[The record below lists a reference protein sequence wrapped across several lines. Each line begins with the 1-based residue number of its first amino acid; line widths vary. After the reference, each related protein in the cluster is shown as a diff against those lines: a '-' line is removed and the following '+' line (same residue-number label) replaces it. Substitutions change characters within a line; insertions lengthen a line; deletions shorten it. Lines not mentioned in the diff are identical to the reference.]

1 MVLKILSNKWFLAAA
16 ITAAISSAFMLGV
29 YVQQPPHDENSGNYS
44 QSELSQN
51 VEDKNPCPPGTYKN
65 MDTGGCLRGDAGE
78 SNKANLLKENK
89 PAKKTQAPENE
100 ILKAVDSGHI
110 VDSAKDNPEAC
121 FKFSQVLAKKNI
133 TRLRSY
139 ISVTPSEDY
148 SVKQRGN
155 FICLEGL
162 RHGARYKI
170 IFKKG
175 LAGDT
180 GVLPNNINFNLNIA
194 SRSPSASFADQTYVL
209 PKTGLNNVIPITTVN
224 RDDIDLILYRVG
236 ERNLRSIVT
245 TNSFNKLDIPE
256 KNKIKNELGQEM
268 WAGKLRINNTPN
280 KSVVTHIPVSQIA
293 GNLKPGLYILS
304 EKGESKYTDMPTQWF
319 VVSDLGLS
327 NYFGEDGFNVQVR
340 SLASA
345 KVMEN
350 VTVRVVGL
358 NNIVVA
364 SAQTDAA
371 GWANFS
377 GALGRPEGGMRPLYI
392 TAETKEGDFVFL
404 SLADQEF
411 DLSSHGVAGREAP
424 GPMEAYTYSD
434 RGIYRPGETVKIGV
448 LLRDDKGNAIP
459 NLPLSAII
467 LRPNGQE
474 QSRKIVQLDTLGGAL
489 FDIKMITSAET
500 GKWSIN
506 LKAEAD
512 GPILGKQDFQ
522 VEEFVPE
529 KLKVVVNPYT
539 GGKIKGTNAQIEVQ
553 ADYLFGAPGDKLR
566 SGGRAIL
573 RTTPTPFA
581 EFKDFRF
588 GLMEDA
594 VTEVTPFKE
603 TATDQSGQA
612 TLLLE
617 DIKIPD
623 HTAPLEIRVLAEV
636 ADADGRPN
644 RGYGTIPVL
653 THEHFVGLKPNFEGK
668 SVGFG
673 DPASFAAIIVDH
685 TGKPLANT
693 DVAIK
698 WIDED
703 RKYRWYFSKG
713 EWRSKYSKTD
723 IEMENRV
730 MRTNDKGQVTFTFKH
745 PSNSWGY
752 YRVEVRGV
760 QGAAAAD
767 FTYRVGWSTA
777 TRSPDTPDMLEL
789 SLNKKD
795 TKNGDTVEGIV
806 KGPFAGRAT
815 VVAANKSILWRKDIE
830 LKREGS
836 KLTIPVSKKWGV
848 GAYVMV
854 TAYRPGDGADVRG
867 PSRAMGLKWL
877 SVGREDKSLSVSF
890 PTIKETKPSRPITIP
905 VTVKGP
911 AVTNGDPVQAV
922 IFAVDEGILRLTQ
935 FKTPDPVKALLGQQ
949 RLQLAYRDLYGR
961 LISPLKGRPGIV
973 QTGSDEAGNTGGVDK
988 RVFKS
993 VALSSGIVP
1002 IGPNGKGEV
1011 TLNLPDFNG
1020 QLRLFAVAYSMGAV
1034 GSGKSNFLVRDKV
1047 VAELLPPRFMAPG
1060 DKAKTTLRLT
1070 NVAGLSGAY
1079 SVSLNSSDPIGV
1091 KNDFQEVNLSQGET
1105 KTIAFE
1111 LLGKSIGNAMLSLSV
1126 KGPDKFN
1133 IKRTTEISVRGA
1145 QPFVSERS
1153 VIDLT
1158 SGNPHTILANRL
1170 NGFLPKTGSVSLNVS
1185 NRPQIDVANLVE
1197 ELDRYPYGCLEQTT
1211 SASMPLLYFES
1222 VKKIWP
1228 DVAYDQSTLKSRVS
1242 QGIKRILSKQRTDG
1256 SFGLWT
1262 NNSESEPWLTAYATE
1277 FLLEAKRLGHYVPGA
1292 PLQMAL
1298 NWMKQS
1304 LSERKELP
1312 TTLAYWTKVLSEA
1325 GQLGPDEVRYYQD
1338 QISLELIDPFG
1349 KASLMAAG
1357 LRHGFANG
1365 ALSFQEFALTKNIKE
1380 QHYDNYG
1387 SQLRDVAAA
1396 LTMQPSVFTSSNEAM
1411 RALELMSDLYT
1422 AKRYTSTQEKAW
1434 LLRAA
1439 LSVFEGTDDTM
1450 NFSVGGKLILQ
1461 DKPYAR
1467 TFRNATLKNMGDVI
1481 LKNNDAAAPLF
1492 VTQTVSGIPA
1502 SPLKPS
1508 KNGFSITREYFN
1520 EKGEPTDPA
1529 QVVQGTRMIVK
1540 LSVTHTENFEKRA
1553 LVVDL
1558 LPAGFEIEPASIGG
1572 LTKTLLDKH
1581 FKKRDTPVFKAE
1593 RDDRYVAAYD
1603 LPKDEGAISS
1613 VYVVRATTP
1622 GTFVHPAP
1630 FVEDMY
1636 KPEYSAIGEMD
1647 SVTISERP

>member
-1 MVLKILSNKWFLAAA
+1 MGSKLLKILSNKWSLAALIIVA
-16 ITAAISSAFMLGV
+16 IGSAFLLGV
-29 YVQQPPHDENSGNYS
+29 YVQQTRHDEPTEKTAQIEPSSPVSKAGKQCPSGT
-44 QSELSQN
+44 
-51 VEDKNPCPPGTYKN
+51 VEN
-65 MDTGGCLRGDAGE
+65 MNTGECEPTKDDAPKPE
-78 SNKANLLKENK
+78 TLAPSNEPLKTI
-89 PAKKTQAPENE
+89 AT
-100 ILKAVDSGHI
+100 GHI
-110 VDSAKDNPEAC
+110 LDTAKDNPEVC
-121 FKFSQVLAKKNI
+121 FKFSQVLAKENV

-155 FICLEGL
+155 FICLDGL
-162 RHGARYKI
+162 RHGTRYKI
-170 IFKKG
+170 TLKKG
-175 LAGDT
+175 LAGNKSI
-180 GVLPNNINFNLNIA
+180 LPNDISFNLKIA
-194 SRSPSASFADQTYVL
+194 SRSPSASFAERTYVL
-209 PKTGLNNVIPITTVN
+209 PKTGVNNVIPITTVN
-224 RDDIDLILYRVG
+224 RDQIDLELYRVG

-245 TNSFNKLDIPE
+245 SNTYGSLNKRE
-256 KNKIKNELGQEM
+256 RNRIKNELGQKI
-268 WAGKLRINNTPN
+268 WTGKLQINNTPN
-280 KSVVTHIPVSQIA
+280 KSVVTHIPVSQIV
-293 GNLKPGLYILS
+293 GSLKPGLYILS
-304 EKGESKYTDMPTQWF
+304 EKGKSKWTDMPTQWF

-340 SLASA
+340 SLTSA
-345 KVMEN
+345 RVLEN
-350 VTVRVVGL
+350 VKVRVVGL
-358 NNIVVA
+358 NNMVIA
-364 SAQTDAA
+364 SAQTDAV

-377 GALGRPEGGMRPLYI
+377 GALGRSEGGMRPLYI
-392 TAETKEGDFVFL
+392 TAETSEGDFVFL
-404 SLADQEF
+404 SLADREF
-411 DLSSHGVAGREAP
+411 DLSSHGVEGREPP

-434 RGIYRPGETVKIGV
+434 RGIYRPGETVKVGV

-459 NLPLSAII
+459 KLPLTAII

-474 QSRKIVQLDTLGGAL
+474 QARKTVQLDTIGGAL
-489 FDIKMITSAET
+489 FGIKMIKSAET

-512 GPILGKQDFQ
+512 GPIIGKLDFQ

-529 KLKVVVNPYT
+529 KLKVSVTPYA
-539 GGKIKGTNAQIEVQ
+539 GGKIKGNNAQITVQ
-553 ADYLFGAPGDKLR
+553 ADYLFGAPGGKLR
-566 SGGRAIL
+566 SGGKAIL
-573 RTTPTPFA
+573 RSTPTPFS

-588 GLMEDA
+588 GLTEET
-594 VTEVTPFKE
+594 VTEVMPFKE
-603 TATDQSGQA
+603 TATDPSGQA
-612 TLLLE
+612 TLMLQ

-623 HTAPLEIRVLAEV
+623 HTGPLEIRVLAEV

-644 RGYGTIPVL
+644 RGYGSIPVL
-653 THEHFVGLKPNFEGK
+653 THERFVGLKPKFEGK
-668 SVGFG
+668 SVSFG
-673 DPASFAAIIVDH
+673 DPASFSAIIVDH
-685 TGKPLANT
+685 AGRPLANT
-693 DVAIK
+693 DVSVK

-703 RKYRWYFSKG
+703 RKYSWYLSKG

-723 IEMENRV
+723 IEMDNRV

-745 PSNSWGY
+745 QSDNWGH
-752 YRVEVRGV
+752 YRVEVHDM

-789 SLNKKD
+789 SLNKTD
-795 TKNGDTVEGIV
+795 TKDGDTVEGIV

-830 LKREGS
+830 LGREGS
-836 KLTIPVSKKWGV
+836 KFTIPVTRKWGV

-867 PSRAMGLKWL
+867 PSRAVGLKWL

-890 PTIKETKPSRPITIP
+890 PSIKETKPSRPFTIP

-911 AVTNGDPVQAV
+911 AVTNGDPIKAV

-935 FKTPDPVKALLGQQ
+935 FKTPNPVKVLLGQQ

-973 QTGSDEAGNTGGVDK
+973 QSGGDEAGNTGGIDK

-993 VALSSGIVP
+993 VALTSGIIA
-1002 IGPNGKGEV
+1002 IGPNGKGEA

-1034 GSGKSNFLVRDKV
+1034 GSGKSNLLVRDKV

-1070 NVAGLSGAY
+1070 NVSGLSGAY
-1079 SVSLNSSDPIGV
+1079 SISLNSTDPIKV
-1091 KNDFQEVNLSQGET
+1091 KNAVQELNLSQGET
-1105 KTIAFE
+1105 KTTAFE
-1111 LLGKSIGNAMLSLSV
+1111 LSGQSIGNAVLTLNV
-1126 KGPDKFN
+1126 QGPDKSN
-1133 IKRTTEISVRGA
+1133 IKRTTDISVRGA
-1145 QPFVSERS
+1145 QPFVSDRR

-1158 SGNPHTILANRL
+1158 SGKPHKILAKRL
-1170 NGFLPKTGSVSLNVS
+1170 NEFLPKTGSVSLNVS

-1211 SASMPLLYFES
+1211 SAAMPLLYFES
-1222 VKKIWP
+1222 VKKLWP
-1228 DVAYDQSTLKSRVS
+1228 DVAFDQGTLKSRVS

-1262 NNSESEPWLTAYATE
+1262 NNSEPEPWLTAYATE
-1277 FLLEAKRLGHYVPGA
+1277 FLLEAKRLGHYVPEA
-1292 PLQMAL
+1292 PLQKSL
-1298 NWMKQS
+1298 TWMKQS

-1312 TTLAYWTKVLSEA
+1312 TTLAYWTKVLSQA

-1338 QISLELIDPFG
+1338 QVSLELIDPFG
-1349 KASLMAAG
+1349 KASLVAAG
-1357 LRHGFANG
+1357 LQHGRTNG
-1365 ALSFQEFALTKNIKE
+1365 ALSFQDFALTKKIKD
-1380 QHYDNYG
+1380 QYYNNYG

-1396 LTMQPSVFTSSNEAM
+1396 LTMQPSVFTNSNEEM
-1411 RALELMSDLYT
+1411 RALELMSDLYK

-1439 LSVFEGTDDTM
+1439 LSVFEGTEGTM

-1467 TFRNATLKNMGDVI
+1467 TFSHASLKDIGDVI
-1481 LKNNDAAAPLF
+1481 LKNNDAATPLF
-1492 VTQTVSGIPA
+1492 VTQTISGIPA
-1502 SPLKPS
+1502 APIEPS

-1529 QVVQGTRMIVK
+1529 KVVQGTRMIVK
-1540 LSVTHTENFEKRA
+1540 LSVAHTENFEKRA
-1553 LVVDL
+1553 LIVDL

-1572 LTKTLLDKH
+1572 LTRTLLDKH
-1581 FKKRDTPVFKAE
+1581 FKKRDMPVFKAE

-1603 LPKDEGAISS
+1603 LPKDKGTISS
-1613 VYVVRATTP
+1613 VYVVRATIP
-1622 GTFVHPAP
+1622 GSFVHPAP